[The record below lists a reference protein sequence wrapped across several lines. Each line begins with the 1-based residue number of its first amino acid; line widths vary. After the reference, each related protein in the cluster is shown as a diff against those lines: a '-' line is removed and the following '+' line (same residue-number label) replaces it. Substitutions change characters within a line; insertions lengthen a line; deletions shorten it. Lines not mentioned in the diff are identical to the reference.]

1 MHPNISEEDSINV
14 TSTPLREF
22 SSTTDAPLIDE
33 SDILILACLGAGVI
47 ISAFIICAVTFGC
60 LQWRALQHS
69 ITQIQRHVSVL
80 QLSPPEDNDSFDGA
94 LTEYEET
101 DIVNPYE
108 GESSKVYGWQNISF
122 IKQIDS
128 LPGICK
134 WTGTLSCSEGERLN
148 VTISY
153 VDGATPKE
161 TKSLWHNI
169 IDTKIKLLNHINVL
183 KTLGYCQHEGLT
195 YMIEECFE
203 MKSLNLHLMS
213 DYANIGAVMHETS
226 VVETLQY
233 GLGIVSGMEFLAF
246 QACCHPGLCIQQV
259 LVDMSGTCKLQHF
272 CSLKDAESFLVLRIK
287 SDDNTSWSLA
297 PECKSSLNY
306 TECSDVW
313 AVGITFWEIFIGS
326 ETLKEIVTLHENEM
340 FRQLTVILQTS
351 HLPRE
356 LSSIM
361 RMCLTHSCNERPS
374 IRDIKKVMESSKKYV
389 LKGGDLIVKNNPSE
403 SQCDEND
410 VEGQYYDL

>member
-246 QACCHPGLCIQQV
+246 QA
-259 LVDMSGTCKLQHF
+259 
-272 CSLKDAESFLVLRIK
+272 
-287 SDDNTSWSLA
+287 DDNTSWSLA